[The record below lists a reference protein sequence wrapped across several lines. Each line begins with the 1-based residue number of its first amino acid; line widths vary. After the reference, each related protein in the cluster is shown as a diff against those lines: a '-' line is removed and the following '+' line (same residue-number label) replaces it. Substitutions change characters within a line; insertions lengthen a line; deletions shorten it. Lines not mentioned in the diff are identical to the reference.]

1 MPRTGHRLV
10 NGAIDEAVVFSRA
23 LTRERN
29 KRGDDRWVIGIAVVF
44 LPILTPHNNNNQ

>member
-29 KRGDDRWVIGIAVVF
+29 KRGDDRWVNLAAEEAAK
-44 LPILTPHNNNNQ
+44 LTHLG